1 MAEISLNTTI
11 LLRRDSAADWST
23 HNPVLKDGE
32 IVYDSTNKRVKI
44 GDGTNAWSNLGY
56 AFPNID
62 LYKDSGIEGTS
73 NFYIK
78 SDSSKVY
85 FNGSYLYPD
94 KNTYHLGS
102 PDYKWGKVYSEE
114 VNTGNIQTTGKLFT
128 NESSFSIEVSSSG
141 AGLTIDNDNILPN
154 RNGTS
159 SIQGISLGSLD
170 KRFNTGYFNELNL
183 KAVSENYYVTISQMY
198 NSPSD
203 HGLQVKGSYNSSN
216 ALQICPDSGWIGK
229 NYGSAGSIY
238 FKTTGIGLGSNYSG
252 CQIELKLDTSAKGEM
267 FPKANGGYPNQFAI
281 GKREYPFSSGH
292 ISNLILNPNG
302 ISEESEISYNVS
314 NIINVD
320 SLIYLKRLKSFKITG
335 IDTTNK
341 TFTLDSVTGL
351 EVGDVYSTAYTG
363 TLYDNYGTITAI
375 NGNVVTV
382 STIPP
387 IAYSATEPA
396 INHMCFRIRSKP
408 DIGSKYLTGF
418 TEVANNNLL
427 MIEDVKLSN
436 STPSEGQ
443 NILNR
448 NNAFAFGKGLTIP
461 VTYLG
466 TSNPFFKI
474 GKYDNDNYGNYP
486 FLIGW
491 GTSDTDRKNIFYIT
505 SSGGVYAGNIYPNS
519 SASSTNNLGASASG
533 SHWDNGYI
541 NTVYLNNSWETL
553 PTSTSQHAL
562 GYKNYGNTSVGD
574 IDAITT
580 PGLYTLRQGIT
591 GGPYCSNTG
600 SGGSVA
606 SSFFTV
612 LCMATDNGSG
622 FRPMIGIK
630 ESDNNLYVKGSTAGS
645 WKRIGWGYGTSA
657 PSGTANTGDIYIQY
671 EA

>member
-203 HGLQVKGSYNSSN
+203 HGLQVKGSYSSSN

-267 FPKANGGYPNQFAI
+267 FPKANGSYPNQFAI
-281 GKREYPFSSGH
+281 GKRGYPFSSGY
-292 ISNLILNPNG
+292 ISNLILNQNG
-302 ISEESEISYNVS
+302 VSEESEISYNVS

-335 IDTTNK
+335 IDTVNK

-363 TLYDNYGTITAI
+363 TLYNNYGTITAI

-382 STIPP
+382 SAIPS
-387 IAYSATEPA
+387 IYYSTSEPA
-396 INHMCFRIRSKP
+396 IDNMSFRIRSKP
-408 DIGSKYLTGF
+408 DVGSKYLTGF

-427 MIEDVKLSN
+427 MIEDVKLSIFN
-436 STPSEGQ
+436 PSEGQ

-461 VTYLG
+461 VTYSG
-466 TSNPFFKI
+466 ISNPFFKI
-474 GKYDNDNYGNYP
+474 GKYDNDNYGSYP

-505 SSGGVYAGNIYPNS
+505 SSGGVYAGSIYPNS
-519 SASSTNNLGASASG
+519 SASSINNLGASESQ
-533 SHWDNGYI
+533 WDNGYI
-541 NTVYLNNSWETL
+541 NTVYLNNSWATL

-580 PGLYTLRQGIT
+580 PGLYTLRTGIT
-591 GGPYCSNTG
+591 GGPYCSSTG

-606 SSFFTV
+606 SSYFTV

>member
-203 HGLQVKGSYNSSN
+203 HGLQVKGSYSSSN

-267 FPKANGGYPNQFAI
+267 FPKAKGSYPNQFAI
-281 GKREYPFSSGH
+281 GKRGYPFSSGY
-292 ISNLILNPNG
+292 ISNLILNQNG
-302 ISEESEISYNVS
+302 VSEESEISYNVS

-335 IDTTNK
+335 IDTANK

-363 TLYDNYGTITAI
+363 TLYNNYGTITAI

-382 STIPP
+382 SAIPS
-387 IAYSATEPA
+387 ISYYAAEPA
-396 INHMCFRIRSKP
+396 IDHMSFRIRSKP
-408 DIGSKYLTGF
+408 DVGSKYLTGF

-436 STPSEGQ
+436 FNSSEGQ

-461 VTYLG
+461 VTYSS
-466 TSNPFFKI
+466 TSSPFFKI
-474 GKYDNDNYGNYP
+474 GKYDNDNYGSYP

-519 SASSTNNLGASASG
+519 SASSTNNLGASG
-533 SHWDNGYI
+533 SQWDNGYI
-541 NTVYLNNSWETL
+541 NTVYLNNSWATL
-553 PTSTSQHAL
+553 PTSTDQHAL
-562 GYKNYGNTSVGD
+562 GYKNYGSTSVGD

-580 PGLYTLRQGIT
+580 PGLYTLRTGIT

-606 SSFFTV
+606 SSYFTV
-612 LCMATDNGSG
+612 LCMATNNGSG

>member
-170 KRFNTGYFNELNL
+170 KRFNIGYFNELNL

-229 NYGSAGSIY
+229 NHGSAGSIY

-351 EVGDVYSTAYTG
+351 EVGDVYSTACAG
-363 TLYDNYGTITAI
+363 TLYNNYGTITAI

-382 STIPP
+382 SAIPS
-387 IAYSATEPA
+387 ISYYAAEPA
-396 INHMCFRIRSKP
+396 IDHMSFRIRSKP
-408 DIGSKYLTGF
+408 DVGSKYLTGF

-436 STPSEGQ
+436 VNSSEGQ

-461 VTYLG
+461 VTYSS

-474 GKYDNDNYGNYP
+474 GKYDNDNYGSYP

-505 SSGGVYAGNIYPNS
+505 SSGGVYAGSIYPNS
-519 SASSTNNLGASASG
+519 SASSTNDLGASG
-533 SHWDNGYI
+533 SQWDNGYI
-541 NTVYLNNSWETL
+541 NTVYLNNSWATL
-553 PTSTSQHAL
+553 PTSTNQHAL

-600 SGGSVA
+600 SGGAVA